1 MSRQTYDIE
10 KLIMHQV
17 QAINLKM
24 KKAKSVVYTGVIG
37 IGHIKRMGIK
47 FAIAGATES
56 NTRTMKC
63 KTNHNRMQV
72 ENE

>member
-1 MSRQTYDIE
+1 
-10 KLIMHQV
+10 MHQV
-17 QAINLKM
+17 QAINPKM
-24 KKAKSVVYTGVIG
+24 KKAKSVVYTGA

-47 FAIAGATES
+47 FAIAIAGATES

-63 KTNHNRMQV
+63 KTSHNRMQV